1 MQKDT
6 LSLFIK
12 LSKHYKV
19 RLFFALLMPAMA
31 VTTTGI
37 IAPYVLSIFIDRLQ
51 GGNIS
56 LSNSWG
62 IILIYAGLVLVGEVI
77 LWRLALY
84 FSWTLQID
92 IMRNLYVAIF
102 NKLGREDLMFHSN
115 RFGGSLISQSTKLI
129 GAIERFYD
137 MIIWQVTP
145 MVTTIIGSVVTMAVF
160 GLWQYAVFLIVYS
173 MIFMVVVYIG
183 SRFLVKINQKEANAS
198 TKNSGTL
205 ADMVTNISTV
215 KAFGNED
222 YELRR
227 ASKVVKDWHDKSGKL
242 MWGVIKATGA
252 FSSIYVL
259 GAIGALVFAVIGVEY
274 KIISLGIVYL
284 MFIYALNINRQLWEM
299 TSITRTFNR
308 IIGDAHEMTQ
318 ILKADFK
325 LIDHSKRKLTLN
337 QAGVEFKN
345 VDFIH
350 DLGDGQQVFKDFNLR
365 IEPGQKV
372 GIVGHSGSG
381 KTTLTRILLR
391 FSDITNGKITIDGQD
406 ISQVTQQSLHKAVA
420 FVPQEPLLFHRSLK
434 ENIAYGKNDASDK
447 EIVDASR
454 KAHALEF
461 IDDLPDK
468 FETIVGERGI
478 KLSGGQR
485 QRIAI
490 ARAILKDAPILVLDE
505 ATSALD
511 SESERLIKLSLDEL
525 MKNRTT
531 IVIAHRL
538 STIAKLDR
546 IIVLEKGKIIE
557 DGSHDELLKN
567 NSVYAQLW
575 SHQSGGF
582 IEL

>member
-1 MQKDT
+1 M
-6 LSLFIK
+6 
-12 LSKHYKV
+12 
-19 RLFFALLMPAMA
+19 
-31 VTTTGI
+31 
-37 IAPYVLSIFIDRLQ
+37 FID
-51 GGNIS
+51 
-56 LSNSWG
+56 
-62 IILIYAGLVLVGEVI
+62 
-77 LWRLALY
+77 
-84 FSWTLQID
+84 
-92 IMRNLYVAIF
+92 
-102 NKLGREDLMFHSN
+102 
-115 RFGGSLISQSTKLI
+115 
-129 GAIERFYD
+129 
-137 MIIWQVTP
+137 
-145 MVTTIIGSVVTMAVF
+145 
-160 GLWQYAVFLIVYS
+160 
-173 MIFMVVVYIG
+173 
-183 SRFLVKINQKEANAS
+183 
-198 TKNSGTL
+198 
-205 ADMVTNISTV
+205 
-215 KAFGNED
+215 
-222 YELRR
+222 
-227 ASKVVKDWHDKSGKL
+227 
-242 MWGVIKATGA
+242 
-252 FSSIYVL
+252 
-259 GAIGALVFAVIGVEY
+259 
-274 KIISLGIVYL
+274 
-284 MFIYALNINRQLWEM
+284 ALNINRQLWEM

-511 SESERLIKLSLDEL
+511 SESERLIKSSLDEL

-531 IVIAHRL
+531 LVIAHRL

-557 DGSHDELLKN
+557 DGNHDELLKN
-567 NSVYAQLW
+567 NGVYARLW

-582 IEL
+582 IE